1 MTCSIQLRSLRLHA
15 PFRAGTWNI
24 SKRDILLFRIH
35 DADVGLS
42 GYGEAAP
49 LPAFGTE
56 TFEEALSAL
65 RRYALKPE
73 WNKDAVLAEDGG
85 NVLPE
90 EFDAT
95 PSARCAI
102 ETALLDLE
110 ARKRDVSLARLLS
123 GEAAAVSLPV
133 NAIIGGVSREDTLRQ
148 TEAALRQ
155 GFSCLKLKVGL
166 MDEQEDIRRV
176 LSVRE
181 HAGSGV
187 RLRLDA
193 NRAWSSAQA
202 RAVLPLLAEA
212 DIEYIEEPVRDIEE
226 FHFLKSISGI
236 AIAADESAQR
246 RSDAEHII
254 ETRSADILIVKVMT
268 AGGPLAARSI
278 AKRALAAG
286 MDVVCTSFIDSA
298 VGRHTAAQLCASL
311 PECERHHGL
320 ATAALFQD
328 DTGRDILEQGRF
340 LLYEGSGLGLVPEGG
355 EWHASA

>member
-35 DADVGLS
+35 DADVGLA

-65 RRYALKPE
+65 RRYSFKPE

-85 NVLPE
+85 NVLSE

-202 RAVLPLLAEA
+202 RAVP
-212 DIEYIEEPVRDIEE
+212 R
-226 FHFLKSISGI
+226 
-236 AIAADESAQR
+236 
-246 RSDAEHII
+246 
-254 ETRSADILIVKVMT
+254 
-268 AGGPLAARSI
+268 
-278 AKRALAAG
+278 
-286 MDVVCTSFIDSA
+286 
-298 VGRHTAAQLCASL
+298 GR
-311 PECERHHGL
+311 
-320 ATAALFQD
+320 
-328 DTGRDILEQGRF
+328 
-340 LLYEGSGLGLVPEGG
+340 
-355 EWHASA
+355 